1 MHLIVGAAGGV
12 AAVGRARAGLE
23 HEFKLYAGV
32 HEVGADADLRARK
45 KGRNGA
51 KKKRRGVCCVQGAH
65 AGGKNMPYCGAP
77 LVIMPITSE

>member
-51 KKKRRGVCCVQGAH
+51 KKKRGVCLQGAH
-65 AGGKNMPYCGAP
+65 AGGKNMPTDVAP
-77 LVIMPITSE
+77 RW